1 MTGDGMIRKVVL
13 PNVACILLSVGYVVF
28 MLTVLV
34 PQMDVKHSDG
44 DAFVVLLG
52 LLFSIYGVCISV
64 ERIVNA
70 YNEKWERE
78 RNNYLAVKN
87 TFALFNKDYWN
98 PEWTLRDLPNDLSE
112 AVRLG
117 IDKELPT
124 ARDCRLYLFGWDP
137 EENRPPRPKFNSK
150 HTMIEVDGKWHDIPD
165 KFYGRLMDDATVDQI
180 VSEIRSNAGGY
191 HKKKDEP
198 CETLE
203 DILNREG

>member
-1 MTGDGMIRKVVL
+1 MIRKVVL

-34 PQMDVKHSDG
+34 PQMDVKNSNG

-78 RNNYLAVKN
+78 RNHYLAVKN
-87 TFALFNKDYWN
+87 TFALFNEHYWDPDWN
-98 PEWTLRDLPNDLSE
+98 LRDFQYSLKE
-112 AVRLG
+112 AKRLG

-124 ARDCRLYLFGWDP
+124 DRDCRIYLYGHDP

-165 KFYGRLMDDATVDQI
+165 RFYGRLMDEATVDQI
-180 VSEIRSNAGGY
+180 VSEVRSNAGG
-191 HKKKDEP
+191 
-198 CETLE
+198 CC
-203 DILNREG
+203 G